1 MIPPY
6 ARPSQVVVG
15 PAMDGGY
22 YLLGLSGRVE
32 ASLFQVGLLGCMGTV
47 SSSWVELSGCISD
60 PPQGI
65 EWSTGSVLTETLA
78 RASAAGL
85 TVAPLHTLPTLRDI
99 DVAEVGEP
107 PPLS

>member
-1 MIPPY
+1 ML
-6 ARPSQVVVG
+6 A
-15 PAMDGGY
+15 
-22 YLLGLSGRVE
+22 
-32 ASLFQVGLLGCMGTV
+32 
-47 SSSWVELSGCISD
+47 
-60 PPQGI
+60 
-65 EWSTGSVLTETLA
+65 ETLA